1 MPLLLWIIFFTALG
15 GALSALAA
23 SIFLLAPEKR
33 RAALLPH
40 LVSFATGAL
49 LGAALLGL
57 LPHAVE
63 SAGVTNVHSIGLTL
77 LFGILI
83 FFLLEKFVLWR
94 HCHVEVCEGHEET
107 HQHATISD
115 HQRDA
120 ASARLVLLGD
130 GFHNALDGVLIAA
143 AFMTDVHL
151 GIVTAV
157 AVIVHEI
164 PQEVGDLAI
173 LLHGGMSRGKALLLN
188 LLTSLTSVFGGVIAY
203 FALGTAVGSSAV
215 HGVAGGVVLAGALW
229 LVLGYVFYCTAYA
242 AAGSLITRQADA
254 YNASLPLQLP
264 LIVGYVLAYTV
275 VYSNGVYWFYHLL
288 GFIPFTAPV
297 VMPVLVAVGAAPAWQ
312 IAVSVAITLA
322 STVAMA
328 RLAGRIYGRAIL
340 RTGTRLRA
348 RQVLREAD

>member
-203 FALGTAVGSSAV
+203 FALGTALRFLPYAIALAASSF
-215 HGVAGGVVLAGALW
+215 L
-229 LVLGYVFYCTAYA
+229 Y
-242 AAGSLITRQADA
+242 
-254 YNASLPLQLP
+254 
-264 LIVGYVLAYTV
+264 
-275 VYSNGVYWFYHLL
+275 
-288 GFIPFTAPV
+288 
-297 VMPVLVAVGAAPAWQ
+297 
-312 IAVSVAITLA
+312 IAVADLIPGLHRRVDPGSGAKQVGLISLGIAL
-322 STVAMA
+322 
-328 RLAGRIYGRAIL
+328 IYV
-340 RTGTRLRA
+340 THETMH
-348 RQVLREAD
+348 